1 MIRVNPRLLNLK
13 PYKVA
18 SHKIWSVP
26 ADERGGILKLDWN
39 EATVAPSPKVKERFR
54 NCMQI
59 WCAAKALVPRSATM
73 WA

>member
-26 ADERGGILKLDWN
+26 AAKRGGMPAFMTAQD
-39 EATVAPSPKVKERFR
+39 
-54 NCMQI
+54 
-59 WCAAKALVPRSATM
+59 
-73 WA
+73 